1 MIPALLATL
10 SFACSAVCGQ
20 RLSRLLG
27 GITANFRRLSLATA
41 ITWLITLAL
50 FRETLEPDTFGWL
63 LLSGF
68 VGFGLGDLG
77 LFLAYPRLGSRI
89 TMLVLSC
96 SACILAGLGDWLAL
110 RTTLKVPLVCAI
122 GLTLCGLL
130 LALHR
135 PNEPLRWNRGIL
147 FAIIAG
153 AGQAGG
159 QVLSRVAQE
168 IARSHA
174 AELPALAQTAQR
186 LLGGWTVSL
195 VSLFLLQAAA
205 KRRESAPE
213 EPAKRKKHLHFW
225 LFGAAL
231 FGPVIG
237 VTAMQWALAELRSSA
252 LVSAITATAP
262 LLVMPL
268 ARLTEGDRPSARA
281 FLGTLLSVAG
291 ISWAAWLRR

>member
-10 SFACSAVCGQ
+10 SFACSAICGQ
-20 RLSRLLG
+20 RLSRILG
-27 GITANFRRLSLATA
+27 GITANFRRLSLATV
-41 ITWLITLAL
+41 IVWLITLAL
-50 FRETLEPDTFGWL
+50 FRESLRLDTFGWL

-77 LFLAYPRLGSRI
+77 LFLAYPRLGSRV

-96 SACILAGLGDWLAL
+96 SGCLLAGLGDWLAL
-110 RTTLKVPLVCAI
+110 RTTLNTPLIVAI
-122 GLTLCGLL
+122 ALTLGGLL

-135 PNEPLRWNRGIL
+135 ANEPLRWNIGL
-147 FAIIAG
+147 FFATVAG

-168 IARSHA
+168 IARAHQF
-174 AELPALAQTAQR
+174 ELPAMAQTAQR

-205 KRRESAPE
+205 RRREATAE
-213 EPAKRKKHLHFW
+213 EPDRRKKHVRFW
-225 LFGAAL
+225 LLGAAL

-237 VTAMQWALAELRSSA
+237 VSCMQWALAELRSSA

-268 ARLTEGDRPSARA
+268 ARVTEGDRPTGRA
-281 FLGTLLSVAG
+281 FLGTLISVAG